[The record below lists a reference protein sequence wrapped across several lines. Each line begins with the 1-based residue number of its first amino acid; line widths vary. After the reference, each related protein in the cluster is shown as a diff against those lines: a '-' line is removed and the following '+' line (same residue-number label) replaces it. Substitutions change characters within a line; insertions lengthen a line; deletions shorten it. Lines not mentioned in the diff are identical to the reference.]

1 MSIIIISSD
10 AYEEGAAI
18 AKKTADAL
26 GYGFVDRGLIPRVSE
41 KYGLQPNK
49 VEETLDNPSV
59 TLFGIPQK
67 QKKRFLAYVQEAVL
81 SEMKKDNLVCQGL
94 LAHLYVTGVS
104 HSLKVRILSDT
115 ERYIKQVADKEGI
128 SEKKAG
134 KRITQQRK
142 QRRQW
147 AIDMFRTD
155 ETDPSKYDL
164 TISLAQID
172 PDDAVKIIVETIS
185 SRKFMPMTYSIMCIE
200 NLALAAEVRAALV
213 ENFPNIRVRAEG
225 GKLIIETF
233 GLKREKRKRIEKINE
248 LVSHIPGVDYFE
260 VHFIND
266 FFKQAAE
273 GFR

>member
-1 MSIIIISSD
+1 MSVIIISSD

-18 AKKTADAL
+18 AQKTADAL
-26 GYGFVDRGLIPRVSE
+26 GYGVVDRSILKQVSE
-41 KYGLQPNK
+41 KYGLPSGK
-49 VEETLDNPSV
+49 IEDALDHPTGTVLGRPS
-59 TLFGIPQK
+59 K
-67 QKKRFLAYVQEAVL
+67 QKKRFLSYIQEAVL
-81 SEMKKDNLVCQGL
+81 AELKKDNLVCQGL

-104 HSLKVRILSDT
+104 HTLKVRILSDT
-115 ERYIKQVADKEGI
+115 AMYIKKVAANENI

-134 KRITQQRK
+134 KQIIQQRK

-147 AIDMFRTD
+147 AIETFRMD
-155 ETDPSKYDL
+155 ETDPANYDL
-164 TISLAQID
+164 TISLTQIEPED
-172 PDDAVKIIVETIS
+172 SVKIITETVS
-185 SRKFMPMTYSIMCIE
+185 SRKFMPMTYSIKCMD
-200 NLALAAEVRAALV
+200 NLALAAEVRASLV